1 MFNPTNT
8 PAAAALF
15 KPESALR
22 VLTLALHLKETG
34 DPLAAAG
41 VAEMAVD
48 FAAVGYCLGR
58 YTLSTATRIRVLA
71 EALGAPA
78 LPGDTSIDK

>member
-8 PAAAALF
+8 PAAALF
-15 KPESALR
+15 KSDSALR

-48 FAAVGYCLGR
+48 FAAIGFSLGR
-58 YTLSTATRIRVLA
+58 YTLATATRIRMLA

-78 LPGDTSIDK
+78 LPDDTPIY